1 MSFITLV
8 IFSFLSLVAASPSVN
23 YPINAQLPPVA
34 RVSKPYDFTFAQGT
48 FDDTGSEVEYSLSK
62 APSWLKIDSASR
74 TLTGTPDSE
83 DEGESTFNLVAKD
96 DSGSASME
104 VTLIVTTDDGPTP
117 GEPIL
122 PQLAKIGPTS
132 APSTIFVRPG
142 DSFSISFSPDTF
154 NNTRPS
160 TVYYATSPDNSP
172 LPSWVKFDL
181 SDLKF
186 SGTAPDAQSFS
197 FNLIASDVA
206 GYSAATVSFDIVV
219 SEHILAFDDSAQT
232 LNVSRGEHFSSP
244 QYRNTLKLD
253 GKKPGA
259 DDLTSITM
267 DAPDWVSLDKDSI
280 SISGTPPDDAVNE
293 NVTIS
298 VKDTHQDV
306 TKLMVGLEF
315 SRLFTNGTNGCNAT
329 IGEDFMFVFNQT
341 VLMDDAID
349 LEVELEEPLSSWLHY
364 NPNNKTLSGHIP
376 ADARPQKFPITLVA
390 SKGST
395 KNKQE
400 FTINTV
406 EGDNDHN
413 AIPSLGGGSNGSKAG
428 IIAISVVVP
437 LVFLSIVF
445 LLFCC
450 WHRKRRAA
458 AHEEEQLAQEK
469 GSRSHPVSSELPQC
483 YPSEKRTV
491 DEDTE
496 ALRRHSSSSKPPQ
509 LELWPL
515 WSADSDER
523 KDVEGGPENKENTP
537 SNSTI
542 EWDFALFKT
551 PESQEK
557 YEADR
562 TRNHHFSSSSPPLR
576 RRTTNLSKTREP
588 LKPIQ
593 QGRSMKRS
601 SPSSKSRRYS
611 KRSSGISS
619 IASGLPVRLS
629 GAGHGAGGFGPSGHG
644 MVRLSWQHPQAC
656 LPSNESSLENLAPL
670 FPRPPP
676 VRTRDSVSLGTTDHS
691 KRVTLR
697 PVESRSSTIS
707 EDSLEA
713 FVHTRAK
720 CRNSSNPL
728 FSAQSNRRV
737 SSCRRT
743 LGGTRS
749 TLRQSKTPS
758 TTASDEGSRQL
769 THERPISTAMSGSIY
784 TDENRDSREIR
795 RFSQGSSV
803 VLGIPFSKGQSQ
815 RSLGQNY
822 RDMVAP
828 FPRFF
833 SDTSL
838 ASGRRGEPE
847 DAFQGLSERNNFI
860 DERQENGGPRRW
872 YRISKTLSPSS
883 TTGMYHQSRRERSSS
898 SSSEPFDSTVQ
909 RTSLVRFAGDNNKDE
924 QQWGLGENQ
933 QQWRASIEEPSRLPR
948 DWTGSV
954 RGDMAFV

>member
-8 IFSFLSLVAASPSVN
+8 IFSLLSLVAASPSAN

-48 FDDTGSEVEYSLSK
+48 FVNAGSEIEYSLSK
-62 APSWLKIDSASR
+62 APSWLKVDSENR
-74 TLTGTPDSE
+74 TLTGTPDP
-83 DEGESTFNLVAKD
+83 DDKGENTFDLVAKD
-96 DSGSASME
+96 DSGSSSME

-122 PQLAKIGPTS
+122 PQLEKIGPTS

-172 LPSWVKFDL
+172 LPSWISFDTAG
-181 SDLKF
+181 LKF
-186 SGTAPDAQSFS
+186 SGTAPGAESFS

-206 GYSAATVSFDIVV
+206 GYSAATVSFDVVV
-219 SEHILAFDDSAQT
+219 SEHILAFDDSAPT
-232 LNVSRGEHFSSP
+232 LNVSQGEHFSSP
-244 QYRNTLKLD
+244 RYRNSLKLD
-253 GKKPGA
+253 GKQPGK

-280 SISGTPPDDAVNE
+280 SISGTPPGDAVNG

-298 VKDTHQDV
+298 VKDTHQDE
-306 TKLMVGLEF
+306 TKLMIGLVF
-315 SRLFTNGTNGCNAT
+315 SRLFTDGATGCNAT
-329 IGEDFMFVFNQT
+329 IGEDFMFVFNQS
-341 VLMDDAID
+341 VLTDDAID
-349 LEVELEEPLSSWLHY
+349 LEVELEEPLSSWLQY
-364 NPNNKTLSGHIP
+364 NPDNKTLYGHIP
-376 ADARPQKFPITLVA
+376 ADARPQKFPITLIA

-395 KNKQE
+395 EDKQD
-400 FTINTV
+400 FTINAV

-413 AIPSLGGGSNGSKAG
+413 TAQSLGGGGHGNKAG
-428 IIAISVVVP
+428 IIAMSVVIPV
-437 LVFLSIVF
+437 VFLSSVF

-450 WHRKRRAA
+450 WRRKRRAA

-469 GSRSHPVSSELPQC
+469 RRKFHPVSAEMPQC
-483 YPSEKRTV
+483 YPDEKRTQ

-515 WSADSDER
+515 WSDDSVER
-523 KDVEGGPENKENTP
+523 KDVEGSPENKENKL
-537 SNSTI
+537 SDSTI
-542 EWDFALFKT
+542 EWDFALFKS

-557 YEADR
+557 EEADR
-562 TRNHHFSSSSPPLR
+562 TRNHRFSSSSPPLR
-576 RRTTNLSKTREP
+576 RQTTNFTRTREP

-601 SPSSKSRRYS
+601 SPSTKSRRYS

-629 GAGHGAGGFGPSGHG
+629 GAGHGAGGFGPLGHG
-644 MVRLSWQHPQAC
+644 MVRLSWQNPQAC
-656 LPSNESSLENLAPL
+656 LPSDESSLENLAPL

-676 VRTRDSVSLGTTDHS
+676 VRTRDSLSLGTMENS

-728 FSAQSNRRV
+728 FSAHSNRRV
-737 SSCRRT
+737 SSGRGT
-743 LGGTRS
+743 LGRTRS

-758 TTASDEGSRQL
+758 TIASDEGSRQL
-769 THERPISTAMSGSIY
+769 TQERPISTAMSGSVY
-784 TDENRDSREIR
+784 TDENRDSREIK
-795 RFSQGSSV
+795 RFSRGSSV
-803 VLGIPFSKGQSQ
+803 LLSIPFSKGQSQ

-838 ASGRRGEPE
+838 ASGRRGESE
-847 DAFQGLSERNNFI
+847 DAFQGLGESNNFN
-860 DERQENGGPRRW
+860 DERQGNGGYRRGH
-872 YRISKTLSPSS
+872 RISKTLSPSS
-883 TTGMYHQSRRERSSS
+883 TTGMFHQLQRGRSSS
-898 SSSEPFDSTVQ
+898 SSSVPFDSTVQ
-909 RTSLVRFAGDNNKDE
+909 RTSLVKFAGDNNKDD
-924 QQWGLGENQ
+924 QQWRLGENQ
-933 QQWRASIEEPSRLPR
+933 ERRRVSIEEPNRLPR